1 MQSKAKTVAEYLKE
15 LPADRREAVQAVR
28 KVILANLD
36 KGFVEQMSYGGIGYC
51 VPHSIYPA
59 GYHCDPKQ
67 ALPYAG
73 IGSQKNHVGIYLFCL
88 YNDPADLAT
97 FQREWKA
104 TGKKLDMGKS
114 CIRFKRIEDVPL
126 EVVGR
131 AIKRATL
138 KKFLSHYEKN
148 ILSMNKAAAERARAR
163 KAATGGTRAAAK
175 SDAKPAGG
183 AKIKVGNKRVKSP
196 SRGATR
202 RAATRRRDS

>member
-1 MQSKAKTVAEYLKE
+1 MQSKAKTVAEYMKE
-15 LPADRREAVQAVR
+15 LPEDRRAAVEAVR

-36 KGFVEQMSYGGIGYC
+36 KGFVEQMSYGGVCYC

-73 IGSQKNHVGIYLFCL
+73 VGSQKNHIGIYLFCL
-88 YNDPADLAT
+88 YNDEGDLQT
-97 FQREWKA
+97 FVREWKA

-114 CIRFKRIEDVPL
+114 CIRFKKIEDVPL

-138 KKFLSHYEKN
+138 KRFVEHYERN
-148 ILSMNKAAAERARAR
+148 ILTMNKAAAERAEAR
-163 KAATGGTRAAAK
+163 KK
-175 SDAKPAGG
+175 AGG
-183 AKIKVGNKRVKSP
+183 AKAGGSGKTKAAKGTKKKVGKKVAKKK
-196 SRGATR
+196 
-202 RAATRRRDS
+202 AAGR

>member
-1 MQSKAKTVAEYLKE
+1 MQSKAATVAAYLKE
-15 LPADRREAVQAVR
+15 LPEDRRAAVQAVR
-28 KVILANLD
+28 KVILDNLD
-36 KGFVEQMSYGGIGYC
+36 KGFVEQMSYGSICYC

-73 IGSQKNHVGIYLFCL
+73 IGSQKNHIGIYLFCL

-114 CIRFKRIEDVPL
+114 CIRFKKIEDVPL
-126 EVVGR
+126 EVVGK

-138 KKFLSHYEKN
+138 KNFLAHYEQN
-148 ILSMNKAAAERARAR
+148 ILSMNKAAAERAAAR
-163 KAATGGTRAAAK
+163 KKAAGKEGGAKTGGRGNTKAAK
-175 SDAKPAGG
+175 STK
-183 AKIKVGNKRVKSP
+183 KKVGKKT
-196 SRGATR
+196 AK
-202 RAATRRRDS
+202 

>member
-1 MQSKAKTVAEYLKE
+1 MQSKAATVAEYLKE
-15 LPADRREAVQAVR
+15 LPEDRRAAVQAVR

-36 KGFVEQMSYGGIGYC
+36 KGFVEQMSYGGICYC
-51 VPHSIYPA
+51 VPHSLYPA

-73 IGSQKNHVGIYLFCL
+73 IGSQKNHIGIYLFCL

-114 CIRFKRIEDVPL
+114 CIRFRKIEDVPL
-126 EVVGR
+126 DVVGR

-138 KKFLSHYEKN
+138 KNFLAHYEKN
-148 ILSMNKAAAERARAR
+148 ILSMNKAAAERAAAR
-163 KAATGGTRAAAK
+163 KKAAGGK
-175 SDAKPAGG
+175 AGG
-183 AKIKVGNKRVKSP
+183 AKAGTKKKAGTSKKAAKKKSGKKTAKR
-196 SRGATR
+196 
-202 RAATRRRDS
+202 

>member
-36 KGFVEQMSYGGIGYC
+36 KGFVEQMSYGGICYC
-51 VPHSIYPA
+51 VPHSLYPA
-59 GYHCDPKQ
+59 GYHCDPRQ

-73 IGSQKNHVGIYLFCL
+73 IGSQKNHIGIYLMCL

-97 FQREWKA
+97 FQREWRA

-114 CIRFKRIEDVPL
+114 CVRFRKFEDVPL

-131 AIKRATL
+131 AVKRVTL
-138 KKFLSHYEKN
+138 KKFIEHYEKN
-148 ILSMNKAAAERARAR
+148 ILSMNKAAAERAAAKK
-163 KAATGGTRAAAK
+163 KAAGKAGAGTKKAGGKAKAGTNTKAAK
-175 SDAKPAGG
+175 SAKKKPGKKT
-183 AKIKVGNKRVKSP
+183 AKR
-196 SRGATR
+196 
-202 RAATRRRDS
+202 

>member
-1 MQSKAKTVAEYLKE
+1 MQSKAKSVAEYLNE

-36 KGFVEQMSYGGIGYC
+36 KGFVEQMSYGGICYC

-59 GYHCDPKQ
+59 GYHCDPRQ

-73 IGSQKNHVGIYLFCL
+73 IGSQKNHIGIYLMCL

-97 FQREWKA
+97 FQREWRA

-114 CIRFKRIEDVPL
+114 CVRFRKIEDVPL

-131 AIKRATL
+131 AVKRVTL
-138 KKFLSHYEKN
+138 KNFIAHYEKN
-148 ILSMNKAAAERARAR
+148 ILSMNKAAAERAEARKKAAGNAKAGKTINAKPAKSAKKKKSVNKVAR
-163 KAATGGTRAAAK
+163 KAARESLGQTA
-175 SDAKPAGG
+175 
-183 AKIKVGNKRVKSP
+183 
-196 SRGATR
+196 SRR
-202 RAATRRRDS
+202 